1 MRCDT
6 GSQCNRLRIK
16 PETCEYFP
24 TAMLAAV
31 IGRSAAGQPVPW
43 VSLSQMFFCPMKTSS
58 SSEVY
63 ASGGGLMVA
72 RSKANVQ

>member
-1 MRCDT
+1 
-6 GSQCNRLRIK
+6 
-16 PETCEYFP
+16 
-24 TAMLAAV
+24 MLAAV